1 MNKLLSV
8 RIPSICICFTLITIA
23 NSALQVLYSR
33 GLDGYTAS
41 VLYLFLWL
49 ILCQLID
56 AAVCRIEFRK
66 WSHYCLTESLLLYLS
81 TLVFCRVFYWDSLTI
96 RQLATYTAVFL
107 LVDISIITYF
117 RKRQAMRAEEINE
130 LLHKRDQG

>member
-66 WSHYCLTESLLLYLS
+66 WSHY
-81 TLVFCRVFYWDSLTI
+81 
-96 RQLATYTAVFL
+96 
-107 LVDISIITYF
+107 
-117 RKRQAMRAEEINE
+117 
-130 LLHKRDQG
+130 